1 MEEFPPVAIDERG
14 GSHRLTEKIG
24 EGGQGA
30 VYLTNNERIAV
41 KLASHSTSEAREQ
54 LESQL
59 QAIQLLPLDRIPIAH
74 PLETLRAPHL
84 GYVMEFLTG
93 YDASVDVDESAGL
106 TMRRQRS
113 GTLEGG
119 GMARRLRL
127 LARAAEAL
135 LELHSQALV
144 YADPSPNNIFVSEDV
159 SAHEVWF
166 IDADNLRY
174 QSEAGRYGFY
184 TFGYGAPELVNKKS
198 GVTTLTD
205 AHAFAVL
212 AFETLTMQH
221 PLLGDAVQDGEAELE
236 DQALA
241 GKWPWIDDPADDRN
255 HSARRIPREWVLTRD
270 LRALCQETFGEGL
283 NHPRKRPGMARWV
296 ELLHKA
302 ADIALPCPPLWIDV
316 LSPDV
321 LMPLAPSSPRRICT
335 DHNAAMDSAFQVW
348 RWIQ

>member
-1 MEEFPPVAIDERG
+1 MEEFPPVVIDERG

-24 EGGQGA
+24 EGRQGA

-41 KLASHSTSEAREQ
+41 KLASHSTPEARQQ

-93 YDASVDVDESAGL
+93 MTPLSTLMNLPRDHASPSDWY
-106 TMRRQRS
+106 
-113 GTLEGG
+113 LEGG

-127 LARAAEAL
+127 LARAAEAML
-135 LELHSQALV
+135 KLHSQALV

-174 QSEAGRYGFY
+174 QSEAGRYVVY
-184 TFGYGAPELVNKKS
+184 TPGYGAPELVNEKS

-205 AHAFAVL
+205 AHAFAAL

-221 PLLGDAVQDGEAELE
+221 PLL
-236 DQALA
+236 
-241 GKWPWIDDPADDRN
+241 W
-255 HSARRIPREWVLTRD
+255 RR
-270 LRALCQETFGEGL
+270 C
-283 NHPRKRPGMARWV
+283 K
-296 ELLHKA
+296 
-302 ADIALPCPPLWIDV
+302 
-316 LSPDV
+316 
-321 LMPLAPSSPRRICT
+321 
-335 DHNAAMDSAFQVW
+335 
-348 RWIQ
+348 